1 MSETMVDSNNNSAA
15 GKYSLRPRSE
25 PKKNAEDCGEDDMV
39 DLLLCK
45 PKTRK
50 TYRQRSQ
57 PLSKYRRRSANARE
71 RSRMREINE
80 AFETLRRMVSWGCE
94 NQDEKTTKISTLRLA
109 MGYIAALSDALRS
122 TKPEA
127 EEGLKGELVES
138 SEIRASAR
146 MTGSHNMERGKPLRG
161 FLSDSRNACG
171 PYGTSSV
178 VKSNVLLTETV
189 RCSKILCNKP
199 IPLKKQTNY
208 KCETL
213 RFSTDDFLQDA
224 SLSLIDGYVS
234 ETSSSLPRTVNNLV
248 DEFNC
253 DFIQSAK
260 DTVDFSDVSPTC
272 PIYYDKTIDSYS
284 TSHFCEKSYQSSL
297 EKTAVF
303 ETSIKKG
310 SALDSV
316 QPEYGYASFL
326 PVDEELGSITM
337 NHVSFEELFNS

>member
-25 PKKNAEDCGEDDMV
+25 SKKSAEDCVEDDAMN
-39 DLLLCK
+39 LQLCK
-45 PKTRK
+45 QRTRK

-122 TKPEA
+122 PKSET
-127 EEGLKGELVES
+127 EEGLKREVDES
-138 SEIRASAR
+138 SETQASAR
-146 MTGSHNMERGKPLRG
+146 LSGRHNFECEHPSKG
-161 FLSDSRNACG
+161 FITDSRTCG
-171 PYGTSSV
+171 PNGTTSVIKSSV
-178 VKSNVLLTETV
+178 LLKEPV
-189 RCSKILCNKP
+189 HCSKKCKKSIL
-199 IPLKKQTNY
+199 LKTQTNS

-224 SLSLIDGYVS
+224 SSSFIGGYVS
-234 ETSSSLPRTVNNLV
+234 EISSSLPRTVNNLV
-248 DEFNC
+248 DELNC
-253 DFIQSAK
+253 AFIQSTK
-260 DTVDFSDVSPTC
+260 ETVDLSDVSPTC
-272 PIYYDKTIDSYS
+272 PIYCDKTIDNSS
-284 TSHFCEKSYQSSL
+284 TSHFSGTNYQTSHD
-297 EKTAVF
+297 KTEAF
-303 ETSIKKG
+303 ETSIKRG

-316 QPEYGYASFL
+316 HPEYEYASFL
-326 PVDEELGSITM
+326 PVDDELGSITM

>member
-25 PKKNAEDCGEDDMV
+25 PKKSAEDCGEEDVV

-122 TKPEA
+122 TKPET
-127 EEGLKGELVES
+127 EEGLKGELVET

-146 MTGSHNMERGKPLRG
+146 MSGSHNMEGGKPLRG

-171 PYGTSSV
+171 PSSV
-178 VKSNVLLTETV
+178 VKSNVLLTEPIH
-189 RCSKILCNKP
+189 CSKLLCNKP
-199 IPLKKQTNY
+199 ILLKKQTNS

-213 RFSTDDFLQDA
+213 RFSTDDFLKDA

-234 ETSSSLPRTVNNLV
+234 EISSSLTRTVNDVV

-260 DTVDFSDVSPTC
+260 ETVDFSDVSPTC
-272 PIYYDKTIDSYS
+272 PIYYDKTIDSSS
-284 TSHFCEKSYQSSL
+284 TSHFCEKNYHSSL

-310 SALDSV
+310 RALDSV

>member
-25 PKKNAEDCGEDDMV
+25 SKKSAEDCVEDDAMN
-39 DLLLCK
+39 LQLCK
-45 PKTRK
+45 QKTRK

-122 TKPEA
+122 PKSQTDSD
-127 EEGLKGELVES
+127 ES
-138 SEIRASAR
+138 SETQASAR
-146 MTGSHNMERGKPLRG
+146 LSGRHNFECENPSKG
-161 FLSDSRNACG
+161 FITDSRNACG
-171 PYGTSSV
+171 TTSV
-178 VKSNVLLTETV
+178 IKSNVLLKEPV
-189 RCSKILCNKP
+189 HCSKRCKKSIL
-199 IPLKKQTNY
+199 LKTQTNSN
-208 KCETL
+208 CETL
-213 RFSTDDFLQDA
+213 RFSTDDYLQDA

-234 ETSSSLPRTVNNLV
+234 EISSSLPRTVNNLV
-248 DEFNC
+248 DELNC
-253 DFIQSAK
+253 DFIQSTK
-260 DTVDFSDVSPTC
+260 ETVDFSDISPTC
-272 PIYYDKTIDSYS
+272 PTYDDKTIDSSS
-284 TSHFCEKSYQSSL
+284 TSHFCETNYQSSHD
-297 EKTAVF
+297 KTEAFV
-303 ETSIKKG
+303 TSIKRG

-316 QPEYGYASFL
+316 HPEYDYASFL
-326 PVDEELGSITM
+326 PVDDELGSITM